1 MPIMDSAY
9 MLRPG
14 VVALVVA
21 ENALATDGWV
31 DVGECALGGGK
42 LEVYRP
48 TAVAGATA
56 TLTIQSSP
64 DAGVTPADTVT
75 LAPTGGWPAG
85 GAFTAAANPAGTEC
99 YPLSW
104 AARYLRYTAAGVVPG
119 FGAVQIGITPGKVF
133 ST

>member
-9 MLRPG
+9 MLRAG

-31 DVGECALGGGK
+31 DCGECAIPQGELV
-42 LEVYRP
+42 VYRP
-48 TAVAGATA
+48 TAVAGAAA

-119 FGAVQIGITPGKVF
+119 FGAVQIGITPGKIA